1 MENETEEEY
10 RIRSAYQLKP
20 RKQFNRWTPDDFR
33 NKGKANV
40 VEDEPPRRSR
50 ATRRTRGLQ
59 YDDEDESQEEEVT
72 KKIPPRRGRGP
83 RTRGRK

>member
-1 MENETEEEY
+1 MEEEY

-20 RKQFNRWTPDDFR
+20 RKPFNRWTPDDFR

-50 ATRRTRGLQ
+50 ATRRTRGLR